1 MSHLVSS
8 KVRAAKENKKVK
20 GGYGFAGIWS
30 VTSFQQI
37 EVGIFKVGMFRF
49 CLIA

>member
-20 GGYGFAGIWS
+20 DGYGFAGIW
-30 VTSFQQI
+30 
-37 EVGIFKVGMFRF
+37 R
-49 CLIA
+49 